1 MTPLEIGIVAI
12 AGMFLLIFIGVPIAI
27 TLFVTGFL
35 GIAAIRSNVEMAGL
49 LSAASVYNDLSKY
62 VFGTIPLYVL
72 MGVLISESSIGRETF
87 HVMNRLLASLRG
99 GLGVATVGSNAVF
112 AAVTGV
118 SIASV
123 AVFSKVA
130 VPEMLR
136 YKYDSRFAV
145 GVVAG
150 SSVLGMMIP
159 PSLLLIVYALIAQ
172 QSIGAMFIA
181 GVIPGILIVIV
192 YSVAIVLF
200 GYLRPEA
207 VGRSADGTPVT
218 LTGAAG
224 EDETE
229 LRARSG
235 WLLIAPVAVL
245 IAVVLGGIY
254 SGVFSP
260 TEAGAAG
267 AFAALVIVAAKGQL
281 TFARIRKVLRETAT
295 VTASVAIILAAA
307 AIYGKMLTFS
317 GIPVQLTNAL
327 VGANVGFGVILVG
340 YLALLL
346 FLGLLLDSASILL
359 ITVPLFLPVMLSM
372 GVDPIW
378 FGIVTVLAVE
388 IGLLTPPVGIACFV
402 LKSSLENDKVTI
414 NEIFMGAAPF
424 AVLMMIVLAIIVLVP
439 STATI
444 LVK

>member
-1 MTPLEIGIVAI
+1 
-12 AGMFLLIFIGVPIAI
+12 
-27 TLFVTGFL
+27 
-35 GIAAIRSNVEMAGL
+35 
-49 LSAASVYNDLSKY
+49 
-62 VFGTIPLYVL
+62 
-72 MGVLISESSIGRETF
+72 MG
-87 HVMNRLLASLRG
+87 RL
-99 GLGVATVGSNAVF
+99 
-112 AAVTGV
+112 
-118 SIASV
+118 
-123 AVFSKVA
+123 
-130 VPEMLR
+130 
-136 YKYDSRFAV
+136 
-145 GVVAG
+145 
-150 SSVLGMMIP
+150 
-159 PSLLLIVYALIAQ
+159 
-172 QSIGAMFIA
+172 FIA

>member
-1 MTPLEIGIVAI
+1 
-12 AGMFLLIFIGVPIAI
+12 
-27 TLFVTGFL
+27 
-35 GIAAIRSNVEMAGL
+35 
-49 LSAASVYNDLSKY
+49 
-62 VFGTIPLYVL
+62 L